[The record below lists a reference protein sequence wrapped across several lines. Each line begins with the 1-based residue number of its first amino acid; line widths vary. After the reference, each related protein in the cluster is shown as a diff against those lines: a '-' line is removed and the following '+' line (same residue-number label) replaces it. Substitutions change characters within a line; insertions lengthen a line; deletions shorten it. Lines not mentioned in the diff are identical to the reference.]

1 MDQETLVE
9 NQIGDGQKLAEELAR
24 AGIEVAAAFWLKAA
38 EESPWYFYVVTPVV
52 DEEGPVRAYRRT
64 HTVIRRIAQ
73 PFWID
78 PFEVKLIGPADP
90 LAQDVL
96 AVQRRYRG
104 RGPIRYAGKHLG
116 GVSVEGAYLYPLPAA
131 APGKGE

>member
-1 MDQETLVE
+1 VDQETLVD
-9 NQIGDGQKLAEELAR
+9 NQIEDGQKLAEELAR

-38 EESPWYFYVVTPVV
+38 EDSQWYFYVVTPVV
-52 DEEGPVRAYRRT
+52 EEEGLVRAYRRV
-64 HTVIRRIAQ
+64 HTVIRRMAQ

-78 PFEVKLIGPADP
+78 PFEVKLIGPANP

-96 AVQRRYRG
+96 AVQRRHRS
-104 RGPIRYAGKHLG
+104 RGPIRYGGKHLG
-116 GVSVEGAYLYPLPAA
+116 GASVEGAYLYPLPAA